1 MVCDLEIGPG
11 DYGGE
16 IMQISQSMKKKIVTT
31 LDTATVADAANL
43 FWIHH
48 IGMLP
53 VIDNAGHLV
62 GILQLRNLLH
72 LIMPVFVDLIEDF
85 DYVGDFG
92 AIEDREPAREELDL
106 PISEVMEAPVYVE
119 EDSGLVRAFA
129 FIHKHD
135 LLDLPVVNG
144 NGKLVGLASRV
155 DIGRALLA
163 TWWQYTSDNQS

>member
-1 MVCDLEIGPG
+1 
-11 DYGGE
+11 
-16 IMQISQSMKKKIVTT
+16 MQISQCMKTKIVTT
-31 LDTATVADAANL
+31 LSTATVADAANL

-53 VIDNAGHLV
+53 VVDDDGYLV
-62 GILQLRNLLH
+62 GILHLRNLLD

-92 AIEDREPAREELDL
+92 AIESKEPAREELNL
-106 PISEVMEAPVYVE
+106 PISKVMEAPTYVE
-119 EDSGLVRAFA
+119 EDSGLIRAFA

-135 LLDLPVVNG
+135 LLDLPVVNE

-163 TWWQYTSDNQS
+163 SWWQYASDNQSS

>member
-1 MVCDLEIGPG
+1 
-11 DYGGE
+11 
-16 IMQISQSMKKKIVTT
+16 MQISHSMKTKVITT
-31 LDTATVADAANL
+31 LATATVADAANL

-53 VIDNAGHLV
+53 VVDDDGHLV
-62 GILQLRNLLH
+62 GILQLRNLLN

-92 AIEDREPAREELDL
+92 AIEDREPAREELNL
-106 PISEVMEAPVYVE
+106 PISEVMEAPIFVE

-129 FIHKHD
+129 FIHKND

-144 NGKLVGLASRV
+144 AGKLVGLASRV

-163 TWWQYTSDNQS
+163 SWWQYGSDHQSR

>member
-1 MVCDLEIGPG
+1 
-11 DYGGE
+11 
-16 IMQISQSMKKKIVTT
+16 MQISKSMKTKIITI
-31 LDTATVADAANL
+31 LATATVADAVNL

-53 VIDNAGHLV
+53 VVDDAGRLV

-92 AIEDREPAREELDL
+92 AIEDREPAREELNL
-106 PISEVMEAPVYVE
+106 PITEVMEEAIYVE

-135 LLDLPVVNG
+135 LLDLPVVNDD
-144 NGKLVGLASRV
+144 GKLVGLASRV

-163 TWWQYTSDNQS
+163 TWWKYGSENQSS

>member
-1 MVCDLEIGPG
+1 
-11 DYGGE
+11 
-16 IMQISQSMKKKIVTT
+16 MQISQSMKTKIVTT
-31 LDTATVADAANL
+31 LATATVTDAANL
-43 FWIHH
+43 FWTHH
-48 IGMLP
+48 IGTLP
-53 VIDNAGHLV
+53 VLDDAGHLV

-72 LIMPVFVDLIEDF
+72 LIMPVFVELIEDF

-92 AIEDREPAREELDL
+92 AIEDREPAREELNL
-106 PISEVMEAPVYVE
+106 PISEVMEPPIYVG

-163 TWWQYTSDNQS
+163 TWWQYPSDNQSS

>member
-1 MVCDLEIGPG
+1 
-11 DYGGE
+11 
-16 IMQISQSMKKKIVTT
+16 MQISQSMKTKIITT
-31 LDTATVADAANL
+31 LATATVADAANL

-53 VIDNAGHLV
+53 VVDDAGRLV

-92 AIEDREPAREELDL
+92 AIEDREPAREELNL
-106 PISEVMEAPVYVE
+106 PITEVMEAPIYVE

-129 FIHKHD
+129 FIHKHG
-135 LLDLPVVNG
+135 LLDLPVVNRDG
-144 NGKLVGLASRV
+144 RLVGLASRV

-163 TWWQYTSDNQS
+163 TWWQYDSEDQSS

>member
-1 MVCDLEIGPG
+1 
-11 DYGGE
+11 
-16 IMQISQSMKKKIVTT
+16 MKTKIVTT
-31 LDTATVADAANL
+31 LATTTVADAANL
-43 FWIHH
+43 FQTHH

-53 VIDNAGHLV
+53 VIDDEGHLT

-92 AIEDREPAREELDL
+92 AIEDREPAREELNL
-106 PISEVMEAPVYVE
+106 PISEVMETPVYVE

-129 FIHKHD
+129 FIHKND
-135 LLDLPVVNG
+135 LLDLPVIDR

-163 TWWQYTSDNQS
+163 NWWKYKSDIQSS

>member
-1 MVCDLEIGPG
+1 
-11 DYGGE
+11 
-16 IMQISQSMKKKIVTT
+16 MKIKNCMKTKIVTT
-31 LDTATVADAANL
+31 LATVSVAEAANL
-43 FWIHH
+43 FWTHH

-85 DYVGDFG
+85 DYVGDFR
-92 AIEDREPAREELDL
+92 AIEDREPALEELNL
-106 PISEVMEAPVYVE
+106 PITEVMEAPIYVE
-119 EDSGLVRAFA
+119 ENSGLVRAFA
-129 FIHKHD
+129 FIHKND

-144 NGKLVGLASRV
+144 DGKLVGLASRV

-163 TWWQYTSDNQS
+163 TWWQYASSNQTS